1 MIQNFATVV
10 TWCHTSPLYY
20 QSVVVENLCD
30 YVCRVHPRRRVPQG
44 DTRWDD
50 KKKGLLQ
57 LWPKKTLNM
66 QAWILQ
72 IIYQDFLAYLGKNLY
87 CVPFIFIANNIQIC
101 VIFIVAGKINVK
113 FHKNCDYTGKS
124 LKISC
129 VRCNFVKFDIYFLGL
144 H

>member
-1 MIQNFATVV
+1 MFAEFIPVGESLTETLGEMI
-10 TWCHTSPLYY
+10 
-20 QSVVVENLCD
+20 
-30 YVCRVHPRRRVPQG
+30 
-44 DTRWDD
+44 

-72 IIYQDFLAYLGKNLY
+72 IIYQDFLAYLGKYLY
-87 CVPFIFIANNIQIC
+87 RTPFIFIANNIQIC

>member
-1 MIQNFATVV
+1 MFAEFIPVGESLKETLGEMI
-10 TWCHTSPLYY
+10 
-20 QSVVVENLCD
+20 
-30 YVCRVHPRRRVPQG
+30 
-44 DTRWDD
+44 

-129 VRCNFVKFDIYFLGL
+129 VRCNFVKFEIYFLGL